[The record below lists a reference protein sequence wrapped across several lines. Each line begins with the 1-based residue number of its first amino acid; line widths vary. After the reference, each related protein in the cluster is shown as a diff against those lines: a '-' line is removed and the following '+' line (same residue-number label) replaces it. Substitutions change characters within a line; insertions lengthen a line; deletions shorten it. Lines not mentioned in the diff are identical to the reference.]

1 MKLQHIELSKLK
13 LSSVN
18 VRKHGGKQ
26 DLDELIASIRSLGVI
41 QPLLVRPN
49 CEGFEVVAGQRRMMA
64 CQVIEAEDGKID
76 PLPCAVLGSGDDA
89 VAIEASLAE
98 NVSRLPMDEIDQYRA
113 FASLKAKGDT
123 TEGIAARFGVTELL
137 VRKWLAIANLIPQL
151 LTAYRKEEIDMA
163 TLRLLTLATKQQQ
176 KEWLAV
182 LRDPE
187 ECAPT
192 GARLKAWL
200 FGAEIPVSAAL
211 FPLDQYQ
218 GNIVSDLFGDRQY
231 FDDADKFWKLQDA
244 AIAERHAAYIEA
256 GWPSVEVLE
265 VGKGFYGYDMARR
278 DKKDGGR
285 VYISR
290 AYNGEVEFYEGYLPE
305 KDAAKID
312 RAREKAEA
320 LVQNRPDPV
329 AAFTRPELTKAAMRY
344 LDLHRHNAVR
354 NELLGA
360 PQIALRLMLASAIT
374 GTELWDV
381 KPETQSANSN
391 KAIASSVEGSKA
403 QAAFDAE
410 RQAVRELL
418 GLSHKDGFLIRPSY
432 EMPSACDLF
441 ARLLHLSDKQVMRV
455 LGFFMAET
463 LAAGTPQVE
472 AIGHLL
478 EVDVMKWWSP
488 DEAFFELLRDK
499 QAINAILAEVGGDFT
514 ARVHLSDTAK
524 VQKGQI
530 VAHLTG
536 DKGHRKVTGW
546 KPRYM
551 RFPMQPYTK
560 RGDLPAVTNWNAVKK
575 FFAKNIKKAA

>member
-1 MKLQHIELSKLK
+1 M
-13 LSSVN
+13 N
-18 VRKHGGKQ
+18 VRKHGGK
-26 DLDELIASIRSLGVI
+26 DELDELIASIRSLGVI

-49 CEGFEVVAGQRRMMA
+49 SEGFEVVAGQRRMMA
-64 CQVIEAEDGKID
+64 CQLIEAEDGRID

-98 NVSRLPMDEIDQYRA
+98 NVARLPMDEIDQYRA

-137 VRKWLAIANLIPQL
+137 VRKRLAIANLIPPL
-151 LTAYRKEEIDMA
+151 LTAYRKEEIDMP
-163 TLRLLTLATKQQQ
+163 TLRLLTLATKKQQ
-176 KEWLAV
+176 KDWLAV

-192 GARLKAWL
+192 GAWLKAWL
-200 FGAEIPVSAAL
+200 FGAEISVSAAL
-211 FPLDQYQ
+211 FPLDQYE

-231 FDDADKFWKLQDA
+231 FDDADKFWKHQNA
-244 AIAERHAAYIEA
+244 AIAERHAVYIEA
-256 GWPSVEVLE
+256 GWPSVEILE
-265 VGKGFYGYDMARR
+265 LGKAFCGYDMARR

-285 VYISR
+285 VYVSR

-320 LVQNRPDPV
+320 LVQNKPDPV

-374 GTELWDV
+374 GTELWEV
-381 KPETQSANSN
+381 KPETQSANRN
-391 KAIASSVEGSKA
+391 EAIASSVEGSKA

-410 RQAVRELL
+410 RQAGRELL

-432 EMPSACDLF
+432 EMPSTCDLF

-455 LGFFMAET
+455 LAFFMAET

-478 EVDVMKWWSP
+478 EVDMMKWWSP
-488 DEAFFELLRDK
+488 DDAFFELLRDK

-514 ARVHLSDTAK
+514 ARVHLADTAK
-524 VQKGQI
+524 VQKRQI
-530 VAHLTG
+530 VAHLAS

-575 FFAKNIKKAA
+575 FFAKKKAA